1 MKLPKVVTI
10 AGSDPSGG
18 AGIQADLKVL
28 TQFGVY
34 GGAAVTAL
42 TRQTS
47 AGVLGLFPLPAEWVL
62 EQVRDVLWDL
72 RPPVVKTGM
81 LQQPGVIG
89 GLGRLWGEYVR
100 EYGKTGAHVPYI
112 SPSAE
117 PVPSAPVLVVDPVLS
132 SGTGVSLLAGGG
144 LEAFRED
151 LLPVTTVLTPN
162 VPEAEALTGIA
173 IRDSDDM
180 VGAAERLLQFG
191 VQWVLLKGGHLPEWE
206 GVRIADLLISRE
218 ERRWLWGQRVPG
230 ADLHGTGCSLASALA
245 ACLALGLPVPEAAAR
260 AVEWLRQRIGSPLF
274 VGQGRGVVCQKLER
288 QRE

>member
-28 TQFGVY
+28 AQFGVY

-47 AGVLGLFPLPAEWVL
+47 AGVLGLFPLPAAWVL
-62 EQVRDVLWDL
+62 EQISDVLWDL

-81 LQQPGVIG
+81 LQQPAVIS
-89 GLGRLWGEYVR
+89 GLGRLWGAYLQEYRDTAAQVLPPASS
-100 EYGKTGAHVPYI
+100 TTP
-112 SPSAE
+112 
-117 PVPSAPVLVVDPVLS
+117 APTLPILVVDPVLS
-132 SGTGVSLLAGGG
+132 SGAGVSLVDGGG
-144 LEAFRED
+144 LAAFRED

-162 VPEAEALTGIA
+162 VPEAEALTGMA
-173 IRDSDDM
+173 IRDSGDM
-180 VGAAERLLQFG
+180 IGAAERLLQFG
-191 VQWVLLKGGHLPEWE
+191 PQWVLLKGGHLPEWE
-206 GVRIADLLISRE
+206 GDRIADLLISRE
-218 ERRWLWGQRVPG
+218 ERRWLWGQRVPR

-245 ACLALGLPVPEAAAR
+245 ACLALGLPVPVAAAR

-274 VGQGRGVVCQKLER
+274 VGQGRGVVCQKLEEK
-288 QRE
+288 RE